1 MRWVGRKGRL
11 ERIGNEFNI
20 PHLGR
25 PQAHVAQRVIG
36 DNDLRV
42 PKVVMTL
49 SVPGPAQGLL
59 EECCELEILGE
70 ILPPAGYRV
79 AIRGA
84 DALLPQLRD
93 QIDAAALEEAGPNL
107 KVVSNYA
114 VGLDNVDIPACT
126 ARGIYV
132 GHTPDVLT
140 DATAD
145 LAITLLLA
153 AARRVVEADREMRE
167 GRYTGWRP
175 DYLLGQEITGAT
187 LGVIGFG
194 RIGQAVAR
202 RASKGFSMRILAYD
216 PIGVVR
222 GGDPD
227 VEGCSLERLLMEA
240 DFVSCHVPLT
250 EETHHLIG
258 KAELASMRRSAI
270 LINTSRGPIIDEPA
284 LVEALQ
290 SGEIAGAGLDV
301 YEHEPEMAPGLAD
314 CASAVLLPH
323 LGSATGKTRAA
334 MGELAARN
342 ILAVLDGGAPIAC
355 ANPEVAGRR

>member
-1 MRWVGRKGRL
+1 M
-11 ERIGNEFNI
+11 
-20 PHLGR
+20 
-25 PQAHVAQRVIG
+25 AIG
-36 DNDLRV
+36 DNALTV

-49 SVPGPAQGLL
+49 SVPGPAEGLL
-59 EECCELEILGE
+59 RARCQLELLGE
-70 ILPPAGYRV
+70 ILPPDRYRA
-79 AIRGA
+79 AIGGA

-93 QIDAAALEEAGPNL
+93 RIDEAALEAAGPNL

-114 VGLDNVDIPACT
+114 VGLDNIDIPACT

-132 GHTPDVLT
+132 GHTPEVLT

-145 LAITLLLA
+145 LAVTLLLA

-167 GRYTGWRP
+167 GRYLGWLP
-175 DYLLGQEITGAT
+175 DYLLGQEVTGAT

-202 RASKGFSMRILAYD
+202 RAAQGFAMRILAYD
-216 PIGVVR
+216 PAGVTLR
-222 GGDPD
+222 AGLL
-227 VEGCSLERLLMEA
+227 VEECSLERLLRES

-250 EETHHLIG
+250 EATHHLIG
-258 KAELASMRRSAI
+258 KAELAIMRRSAI
-270 LINTSRGPIIDEPA
+270 LVNTSRGPIIDEGA

-301 YEHEPEMAPGLAD
+301 YENEPRMTPGLAA
-314 CASAVLLPH
+314 CTSAVLLPH

-342 ILAVLDGGAPIAC
+342 ILAVLDGGPPIAC
-355 ANPEVAGRR
+355 ANPEASSRR